1 MVSDQLALEENGK
14 QFILETSYLSEPVN
28 PKNKKKSRM

>member
-14 QFILETSYLSEPVN
+14 QFVLETSYLSEPVN
-28 PKNKKKSRM
+28 HKNKKNP